1 VLKRIFLV
9 LISSVCLFAAM
20 LVWADEKA
28 DIANIKDRFAKI
40 LPGEMPDQVSQSVLP
55 GIYEVV
61 YGAQI
66 LYMSSNGQYVIQGDL
81 IDLNKRE
88 NITEST
94 RKVQRARLLND
105 IQDETTIIFTPEKVK
120 HTITVFTDIDCGY
133 CRKLHKEIQDY
144 LDAGIKVRYLAYPRS
159 GVNTDSYYKI
169 ATVWCSD
176 DKNVAM
182 TESKAGVKLPR
193 KSCDN
198 PVQEHMKLA
207 DQFGVTGTPTI
218 VLEDGEVVPGYVPAA
233 RLSRMLDDAKQ
244 AAL

>member
-1 VLKRIFLV
+1 
-9 LISSVCLFAAM
+9 M

-28 DIANIKDRFAKI
+28 DIANIKDRFSKV
-40 LPGEMPDQVSQSVLP
+40 LPGSTPDHISPSVLP
-55 GIYEVV
+55 GVYEVV

-81 IDLNKRE
+81 IDLDKRE

-94 RKVQRARLLND
+94 RKVQRAKLLND
-105 IQDETTIIFTPEKVK
+105 IQDDTTIIFTPKKVK

-159 GVNTDSYYKI
+159 GVNTDSYYKVV
-169 ATVWCSD
+169 TVWCSG
-176 DKNVAM
+176 DKNNAM

-233 RLSRMLDDAKQ
+233 RLSRMLDEAKQ